1 MHFLVFARHA
11 YKEFQS
17 FYVGKVYACQAS
29 AYVGHITDQF
39 QSRVGQHC
47 FNGDK
52 LPQSFALPIQGF
64 ANLLLLAKT
73 DVLPFL
79 RLYKICSFLS
89 PISIHRD
96 KLSLQCKVIDAV
108 VGIFFCAD
116 NGNHD
121 KNIEK

>member
-1 MHFLVFARHA
+1 M
-11 YKEFQS
+11 
-17 FYVGKVYACQAS
+17 
-29 AYVGHITDQF
+29 GHITDQF

-47 FNGDK
+47 FNVGDK

-96 KLSLQCKVIDAV
+96 KLNLQCKVIDAV

>member
-1 MHFLVFARHA
+1 M
-11 YKEFQS
+11 
-17 FYVGKVYACQAS
+17 
-29 AYVGHITDQF
+29 GHITDQF

-47 FNGDK
+47 FNVGDK

-64 ANLLLLAKT
+64 ADLLLAKT

-96 KLSLQCKVIDAV
+96 KLNFQCKVIYAV

-116 NGNHD
+116 IGNHD